1 MAFGDDG
8 MSLVEVL
15 IASTLVV
22 VLGTVIALTMS
33 TLNTVSTSINSQYQE
48 YDQSLPA
55 LAPLQTLLRA
65 EVEPA
70 PPVSGVPTPGFGLG
84 GVTTT
89 APFPVGNNNLT
100 FYANIGMA
108 YNNVTSAL
116 PPNTT
121 GGTGG
126 PAMIVAQELDATG
139 APVTSSSTCSTTRP
153 CSFQVTQYLP
163 IINSAACSG
172 LGFPSG
178 TLCSTCPVTGM
189 PSTNICQYPTTGK
202 LIVNVS
208 DMTNNPAT
216 QPIFSYNVLDPA
228 TGLGVNWT
236 NLTNAQLL
244 SMNSCTGATAATC
257 PADYIQSVG
266 IELMVSRSGA
276 GTNGS
281 VDEQTIVYRYPASG
295 TGAGIIYPFQYTV
308 AAG

>member
-1 MAFGDDG
+1 MT
-8 MSLVEVL
+8 LVELL
-15 IASTLVV
+15 IASTLVI
-22 VLGTVIALTMS
+22 VLGTVVALTMNV
-33 TLNTVSTSINSQYQE
+33 LNTVSSSINAQYQE

-84 GVTTT
+84 GITTT
-89 APFPVGNNNLT
+89 PPFPVGNNNLT
-100 FYANIGMA
+100 FYANIGTA

-126 PAMIVAQELDATG
+126 PAEIVAQELDATG
-139 APVTSSSTCSTTRP
+139 APVTSSSTCSTTSL

-163 IINSAACSG
+163 IINNAACQG

-189 PSTNICQYPTTGK
+189 PSTNVCQYPTAGK

-208 DMTNNPAT
+208 GLTNNPAT
-216 QPIFSYNVLDPA
+216 QPIFTYNLLDPA
-228 TGLGVNWT
+228 TGLGVNWA
-236 NLTNAQLL
+236 NLTTTQLL
-244 SMNSCTGATAATC
+244 AMDSCTGATAAAC

-266 IELMVSRSGA
+266 IELMVSRKGA
-276 GTNGS
+276 GTNGT
-281 VDEQTIVYRYPASG
+281 VDVQSIVYRYPATG
-295 TGAGIIYPFQYTV
+295 TGSGIIYPFQYTV